1 MEWKTNQME
10 EKEQPLIEIHEEFE
24 STAGGKCEGGVTFAL
39 FFSIFI
45 AVSGSFTCGFA
56 GGYSSPVHFAIIKD
70 LHLSTAEYSLFGSLL
85 TAGGLLGA
93 TVCGKLSDLTGRRG
107 AMGLSSILC
116 LAGWLSI
123 AYSQDSMS
131 LYIGRLALGF
141 ANGIMTYTI
150 PVYVA
155 EIAPK
160 NIRGGLGL
168 LHQFLMCCGIAAAF
182 LVGLITSWRS
192 LALMGTIPCMIQ
204 ILGIFFIPESP
215 RWLVTASSVD
225 DFEAALKRL
234 RGQHTDISEEAADIK
249 EYTEAVENISEKF
262 LDVFQM
268 KYAYPLTVTL
278 GLMALG
284 GFGGTQRILYY
295 ASAIFESA
303 GVPGNI
309 GTIAMGL
316 IQLPPFALCVIF
328 MDKYGRRP
336 LLLFSAAG
344 MGVACFLVALSFLL
358 KVHGLMMDT
367 GPYLALVG
375 ILIFSASFPIGMGGI
390 PCVIMSEVF
399 PINIKGAAG
408 TLATVVSSTSS
419 WIVTYTFIFMMQWSS
434 SGTFLVFTSVNAISV
449 IFIAKLVPGTKG
461 RTLEE
466 IQELIIYKG
475 PVMDVACNTKP
486 LL

>member
-1 MEWKTNQME
+1 MTYNMEWKTNQRE

-93 TVCGKLSDLTGRRG
+93 TVCGKLTDLTGRRG

-141 ANGIMTYTI
+141 ANGIMTYT
-150 PVYVA
+150 
-155 EIAPK
+155 
-160 NIRGGLGL
+160 
-168 LHQFLMCCGIAAAF
+168 FLMCCGIAAAF
-182 LVGLITSWRS
+182 LVGLIISWRS

-204 ILGIFFIPESP
+204 FLGIFFIPESP

-225 DFEAALKRL
+225 DFEAALKRI

-249 EYTEAVENISEKF
+249 VICN
-262 LDVFQM
+262 
-268 KYAYPLTVTL
+268 L

-284 GFGGTQRILYY
+284 GFGGTQGILFY

-303 GVPGNI
+303 GVPGSI

-316 IQLPPFALCVIF
+316 IQLPPFALCVFF

-336 LLLFSAAG
+336 LLLFSAGG
-344 MGVACFLVALSFLL
+344 MGIACFLVALSFLF
-358 KVHGLMMDT
+358 KAHGLMMDT

-434 SGTFLVFTSVNAISV
+434 SGTFLVFASVNAISV
-449 IFIAKLVPGTKG
+449 IFVAKLVPETKG

-475 PVMDVACNTKP
+475 PVMDAACNTRP